1 MKRAVLLVCCL
12 LPACPPTKTSAPA
25 AAAPLSC
32 RESDGPNACK
42 PMLGIGG
49 HQGGLL
55 EGIGLEHLHFALP
68 PSGFPPAPGTT
79 LKAVDACGVESE
91 LHVLV
96 KACAP
101 VSDVPGTSAFSCAVD
116 VVGSASATLVPAL
129 SPLCATTVGDL
140 IKDPDPTHHRG
151 VIAVRG
157 FWDATGAWQNTKAIT
172 LSCDA
177 MSNDNGHQQ
186 FETADGSITK
196 CIRTWLLDPKNDTE
210 AFLGCIRM
218 ARADYCGDGHP
229 HTYGGTAVSLA
240 TPHSPMT
247 TAECND
253 GFCFEASWNRNGA
266 VCLARPRWT
275 GADMEIDACRQQFTQ
290 HGAFLCRGQ
299 PEQAIVFSRSA
310 QYVCKKIQTVPCAPD
325 QDPVCVSP

>member
-12 LPACPPTKTSAPA
+12 LPACPPTSSNLPA
-25 AAAPLSC
+25 APPTC
-32 RESDGPNACK
+32 RESDGPKECK
-42 PMLGIGG
+42 PPLGIGG
-49 HQGGLL
+49 HQGGFL
-55 EGIGLEHLHFALP
+55 EGSGLERLHFVVPGGAY
-68 PSGFPPAPGTT
+68 PPAAGTT
-79 LKAVDACGVESE
+79 LQAVEACGTDANLRVQ
-91 LHVLV
+91 V

-101 VSDVPGTSAFSCAVD
+101 VIDVPGTSAFACAVD
-116 VVGSASATLVPAL
+116 VVGGTSAALVPAL
-129 SPLCATTVGDL
+129 TPLCATTLGGQ
-140 IKDPDPTHHRG
+140 ISDPDPTHHRG

-157 FWDATGAWQNTKAIT
+157 FWDATGAWQDAPKTIT

-177 MSNDNGHQQ
+177 ASNKSGQQQ
-186 FETADGSITK
+186 FEFADGSITK
-196 CIRTWLLDPKNDTE
+196 CIRTWLLDPQHDTE

-218 ARADYCGDGHP
+218 ARADYCGDGHT

-247 TAECND
+247 AAECQD
-253 GFCFEASWNRNGA
+253 GLCFEASWNRNGA

-275 GADMEIDACRQQFTQ
+275 GTGMEIDACRQQFTQ

-310 QYVCKKIQTVPCAPD
+310 QHVCKKVQPVPCAPD
-325 QDPVCVSP
+325 QDPVCVSQ